1 VSEENNFDIKNEKE
15 RAELEKA
22 IAEAKKAAAE
32 AEKAALEAKIPASD
46 VKALEGKTT
55 VDDEVSI
62 ECQVITYSAVSE
74 IANHI
79 CRKIKN
85 YDDPN
90 LKRVVIFDQNNLNT
104 FFSYK
109 TFKKQINL
117 FKERYDELIEKA
129 KETIEITGVPAEEP
143 TKIQTEMLISP
154 LEPLAVGTGVVKSI
168 IDTISLFRTETEIK
182 GKKVEIVYE
191 ALVADLVMA
200 LKSNNLKPIY
210 PPFQTNVSDGL
221 LSSVLELLELKKIAE
236 GIINGA
242 ESSNKSDTIEYLKNL
257 NSQVDKMMEVLTTV
271 DETATTRLEKFLE
284 GEILD
289 NIVGEGADNIYG
301 EEVDESTY
309 ILYLR
314 IVYASGNNRVK
325 RNILWSELSHSG
337 GAIITYFLLDKEGD
351 IKLSKTLYNLSPYKK
366 FDSEVQMSELNNFD

>member
-1 VSEENNFDIKNEKE
+1 MF
-15 RAELEKA
+15 
-22 IAEAKKAAAE
+22 
-32 AEKAALEAKIPASD
+32 
-46 VKALEGKTT
+46 
-55 VDDEVSI
+55 
-62 ECQVITYSAVSE
+62 
-74 IANHI
+74 
-79 CRKIKN
+79 
-85 YDDPN
+85 
-90 LKRVVIFDQNNLNT
+90 
-104 FFSYK
+104 
-109 TFKKQINL
+109 
-117 FKERYDELIEKA
+117 
-129 KETIEITGVPAEEP
+129 
-143 TKIQTEMLISP
+143 ISP
-154 LEPLAVGTGVVKSI
+154 LESLAVGTGVVKSI

-221 LSSVLELLELKKIAE
+221 LSSVLELLKLKKIAE

-242 ESSNKSDTIEYLKNL
+242 ENSNKSDIIEYLKNL
-257 NSQVDKMMEVLTTV
+257 NSQVDKMMEVLTTW
-271 DETATTRLEKFLE
+271 LFKFFKYSIILQ

-314 IVYASGNNRVK
+314 IVYAGGNNRVK

-366 FDSEVQMSELNNFD
+366 FDSEVRMSESNNFD